1 MQSDPILILTWSWD
15 CRVRRAE
22 ASLCPVFILNNEKK
36 KKTLD
41 CRRERER
48 PDQSLDGSHLR
59 LYFCCCV
66 VLFVVL
72 FL

>member
-1 MQSDPILILTWSWD
+1 MQSDPILLLTWSWD

-22 ASLCPVFILNNEKK
+22 ASLCPVFILNNGKK
-36 KKTLD
+36 KRLWTAG
-41 CRRERER
+41 ERER
-48 PDQSLDGSHLR
+48 PDQSLDGSHLP